1 MPHITLNLTNDD
13 ITTINRIKA
22 NSFTQ
27 FPTSLY
33 NAIFDLQEKSHN
45 AFFDTIQI
53 DKQAGLLA
61 PIKSTVELALNIS
74 NEDITQIEKVGQ
86 LYKVPFTEYLIAS
99 TSDVESKDERDI
111 TNTINKNVHDIRTTA
126 TQLHENL
133 YATRIKHQC
142 ATNLIIWFKHLSEDH
157 LELFI
162 DIRNAIAKGEFDISG
177 AGAGDADFSVKGLT
191 DQFDIHINIKDICSF
206 NVQFGLCN
214 DGSGLH
220 TFDEAIVNK
229 STPSEVWEAI
239 ESSIEPVEIAQATGF
254 QSKGQ
259 LFDTPY
265 GTQTTSKLISQLQL
279 QLNQVKAD
287 YDQLKAS

>member
-111 TNTINKNVHDIRTTA
+111 TNTINKN
-126 TQLHENL
+126 
-133 YATRIKHQC
+133 
-142 ATNLIIWFKHLSEDH
+142 
-157 LELFI
+157 
-162 DIRNAIAKGEFDISG
+162 
-177 AGAGDADFSVKGLT
+177 
-191 DQFDIHINIKDICSF
+191 
-206 NVQFGLCN
+206 
-214 DGSGLH
+214 
-220 TFDEAIVNK
+220 
-229 STPSEVWEAI
+229 
-239 ESSIEPVEIAQATGF
+239 
-254 QSKGQ
+254 
-259 LFDTPY
+259 
-265 GTQTTSKLISQLQL
+265 
-279 QLNQVKAD
+279 
-287 YDQLKAS
+287 